1 MTKATNYLA
10 TVTDVN
16 SEFPAKGAA
25 VPNSNRCVIKD
36 QTGQTVGS
44 LGATNNWYVDE
55 SASPFVTY
63 TNARLPRWQDLVPLT
78 TTTTTT
84 IPGPTTTTTTTILNC
99 NFTFSTLQVPSPPV
113 LDSTTAITIFFDDSG
128 SMAQVQPSLQY
139 MQNTLLKPCLLPYYN
154 NDVNLYNQRVTITS
168 LEDERVIQWL
178 GALPPGGATKVV
190 NLTFSNESFED
201 YTKYNLN
208 INTTTNPDT
217 FLPNAPVTSTYTQDI
232 NFANS
237 TLSNNIRGIAYRVII
252 DGPDL
257 NSVTKG
263 FYNAVFTGQGNYA
276 GANGLSTNDYAYLI
290 DDVAALGLP
299 GTPTATAAQY
309 YTNKVI
315 EGMNLLGYNLSPC

>member
-63 TNARLPRWQDLVPLT
+63 TNARLPRWQDLVQ
-78 TTTTTT
+78 
-84 IPGPTTTTTTTILNC
+84 TTTTTTTILSNC
-99 NFTFSTLQVPSPPV
+99 NFTFSTVQVPSPPV

-178 GALPPGGATKVV
+178 GELPPGGATKVV

-257 NSVTKG
+257 NSITKG